1 MNEEKQDECSEDESE
16 KEGFENRKRSFPE
29 AIDVVIKVIR
39 MGMNELPVMSEELEE
54 NVDEGKEDVDHIE
67 NSVSSPNPTL
77 VVENENDEEP
87 NNKES
92 LTPDEIQNEEQKKL
106 LEEEKMKEKRSSLKT
121 DLLNLIEQQAMGEL
135 EAGLEAEV

>member
-1 MNEEKQDECSEDESE
+1 MNEEKQDDSSEDETE
-16 KEGFENRKRSFPE
+16 KEGCENRKRSFPE

-39 MGMNELPVMSEELEE
+39 MGMNELPPMSEEQED
-54 NVDEGKEDVDHIE
+54 NVDEDLDHIE
-67 NSVSSPNPTL
+67 NGDSPNNTNPTL

-87 NNKES
+87 NNEDDP
-92 LTPDEIQNEEQKKL
+92 TPDEIQNEEQKKL

-135 EAGLEAEV
+135 EAGLEAAV

>member
-1 MNEEKQDECSEDESE
+1 MNEEKQDECSEDESV
-16 KEGFENRKRSFPE
+16 KEACENRKRSFPE

-39 MGMNELPVMSEELEE
+39 MGMNELPVMSEEQEE

-67 NSVSSPNPTL
+67 NSDSSPNPTL

>member
-1 MNEEKQDECSEDESE
+1 MNEEKQDDSSEDESE
-16 KEGFENRKRSFPE
+16 KEGCENRKRSFPE

-39 MGMNELPVMSEELEE
+39 MGMNELPPMSEEQED
-54 NVDEGKEDVDHIE
+54 NVDEDLDHIE
-67 NSVSSPNPTL
+67 NGDSPNNTNPTL

-87 NNKES
+87 NNEDDP
-92 LTPDEIQNEEQKKL
+92 TPDEIQNEEQKKM

-135 EAGLEAEV
+135 EAGLEAAV

>member
-1 MNEEKQDECSEDESE
+1 
-16 KEGFENRKRSFPE
+16 
-29 AIDVVIKVIR
+29 
-39 MGMNELPVMSEELEE
+39 MGMNELPVMSEEQVE
-54 NVDEGKEDVDHIE
+54 NVDDGKEDVDHIE
-67 NSVSSPNPTL
+67 NSDSSPNPTL

>member
-16 KEGFENRKRSFPE
+16 KEGCENRKRSFPE

-39 MGMNELPVMSEELEE
+39 MGMNELPVMSEEQEE

-67 NSVSSPNPTL
+67 NSDSSLNPTL
-77 VVENENDEEP
+77 VVEKENDEEP
-87 NNKES
+87 NNDES

>member
-1 MNEEKQDECSEDESE
+1 MNEEKQDDSSEDENE
-16 KEGFENRKRSFPE
+16 MEGCENRKRSFPE

-39 MGMNELPVMSEELEE
+39 MGMNELPPMSEEQED
-54 NVDEGKEDVDHIE
+54 NVDEDLDHIE
-67 NSVSSPNPTL
+67 NGDSPNNTNPTL

-87 NNKES
+87 NNEDDP
-92 LTPDEIQNEEQKKL
+92 TPDEIQNEEQKKL

-135 EAGLEAEV
+135 EAGLEAAV

>member
-1 MNEEKQDECSEDESE
+1 MNEEKQDDSSEDESE
-16 KEGFENRKRSFPE
+16 KEGCENRKRSFPE

-39 MGMNELPVMSEELEE
+39 MGMNELPPMSEEQED
-54 NVDEGKEDVDHIE
+54 NVDEDLDHIE
-67 NSVSSPNPTL
+67 NGDSPNNTNPTL

-87 NNKES
+87 NNEDDP
-92 LTPDEIQNEEQKKL
+92 TPDEIQNEEQKKL

-135 EAGLEAEV
+135 EAGLEAAA

>member
-39 MGMNELPVMSEELEE
+39 MGMNELPVMSEEQED
-54 NVDEGKEDVDHIE
+54 NVDEGREDHIE
-67 NSVSSPNPTL
+67 NSDSSPNPTL

>member
-1 MNEEKQDECSEDESE
+1 MNEEKQDDSSGDESE
-16 KEGFENRKRSFPE
+16 KEGCENRKRSFPE

-39 MGMNELPVMSEELEE
+39 MGMNELPPMSEEQED
-54 NVDEGKEDVDHIE
+54 NVDEDLDHIE
-67 NSVSSPNPTL
+67 NGDSPNNTNPTL

-87 NNKES
+87 NNEDDP
-92 LTPDEIQNEEQKKL
+92 TPDEIQNEEQKKL

-135 EAGLEAEV
+135 EAGLEAAV

>member
-1 MNEEKQDECSEDESE
+1 MNEEKQDDSSEDESE
-16 KEGFENRKRSFPE
+16 KEGCENRKRSFPE

-39 MGMNELPVMSEELEE
+39 MGMNELPPMSEEQED
-54 NVDEGKEDVDHIE
+54 NVDEDLDHIE
-67 NSVSSPNPTL
+67 NGDSPNNTNPTL

-87 NNKES
+87 NNEDDP
-92 LTPDEIQNEEQKKL
+92 TPDEIQNEEQKKL

-135 EAGLEAEV
+135 EAGLEAAV

>member
-1 MNEEKQDECSEDESE
+1 MNEEKQDDSSEGENE
-16 KEGFENRKRSFPE
+16 KEGCENRKRSFPE

-39 MGMNELPVMSEELEE
+39 MGMNELPPMSEEQED
-54 NVDEGKEDVDHIE
+54 NVDEDLDHIE
-67 NSVSSPNPTL
+67 NGDSPNNTNPTL

-87 NNKES
+87 NNEDDP
-92 LTPDEIQNEEQKKL
+92 TPDEIQNEEQKKL

-135 EAGLEAEV
+135 EAGLEAAV

>member
-1 MNEEKQDECSEDESE
+1 MNEEKQDDSSEDESE
-16 KEGFENRKRSFPE
+16 KEGCENRKRSFPE

-39 MGMNELPVMSEELEE
+39 MGMNELPPMSEEQED
-54 NVDEGKEDVDHIE
+54 NVDEDLDHIE
-67 NSVSSPNPTL
+67 NGDSPNNTNPTL

-87 NNKES
+87 NNEDDP
-92 LTPDEIQNEEQKKL
+92 TPDEIQNEEQKKL

-135 EAGLEAEV
+135 EAGLGPSVT

>member
-1 MNEEKQDECSEDESE
+1 MNEEKQDDSSEDENE
-16 KEGFENRKRSFPE
+16 KEGCENRKRSFPE

-39 MGMNELPVMSEELEE
+39 MGMNELPPMSEEQED
-54 NVDEGKEDVDHIE
+54 NVDEDLDHIE
-67 NSVSSPNPTL
+67 NGDSPNNTNPTL

-87 NNKES
+87 NNEDDP
-92 LTPDEIQNEEQKKL
+92 TPDEIQNEEQKKL

-135 EAGLEAEV
+135 EAGLEAAV

>member
-1 MNEEKQDECSEDESE
+1 MNEEKHDDSSEDESE
-16 KEGFENRKRSFPE
+16 KEGCENRKRSFPE

-39 MGMNELPVMSEELEE
+39 MGMNELPPMSEEQED
-54 NVDEGKEDVDHIE
+54 NVDEDLDHIE
-67 NSVSSPNPTL
+67 NSDSPNNTNPTL

-87 NNKES
+87 NSEDDS
-92 LTPDEIQNEEQKKL
+92 TPDEIQNEEQKKM

-135 EAGLEAEV
+135 EAGLEAAV